1 MRNVTADKDRLQYMR
16 PVAPLSVIATQALG
30 PHIGDQHWWS
40 FADEW
45 RPAVGP
51 IEAHHADDSDLS
63 VVLRQNLNIVEE
75 MPRGRVAAPLAPSV
89 IGTNLPM
96 PLEPVVAYGKDAVPK
111 VIFVRIAA
119 AIEIDLEP
127 VVRHQAVERVPKC
140 HVIGVGHSVCG
151 PSADDEGCPSLFR
164 AS

>member
-16 PVAPLSVIATQALG
+16 PVAPLSVVTAQALG
-30 PHIGDQHWWS
+30 GYIGDQHRWS

-45 RPAVGP
+45 RSAVGP
-51 IEAHHADDSDLS
+51 IETHHADDPDLP
-63 VVLRQNLNIVEE
+63 VVLRKNLNIVEE
-75 MPRGRVAAPLAPSV
+75 VPRGGVAALLAPSV
-89 IGTNLPM
+89 IGANLAM
-96 PLEPVVAYGKDAVPK
+96 PFEPVVAYGKDAVPK